1 MNRRRARKLLPR
13 RALLEGALGGAGLAA
28 LGGLGPM
35 SRLVRAAETTGAA
48 TTADRYYVFCYFSG
62 GWDVLL
68 SLDPRD
74 PSAFHA
80 GNMQSTLIY
89 PGYELLEVTD
99 GQLVEGD
106 PGLTFG
112 PAIGDLA
119 AHASKLAVVRG
130 MSMDTLTHEA
140 GRRRF
145 LTGKPPS
152 GLQARGSAAATW
164 LAGTLGA
171 GDAIPNL
178 AMRVESFN
186 TELPTYATALK
197 VSTVDDL
204 VRALKASDPA
214 VSDLARQQIDEL
226 LLKTSQCDSA
236 QASTFWQ
243 ATEESRQRG
252 HEMVA
257 EQLDALFDFL
267 ANGPEMEAL
276 RDHYGIAT
284 AAAAQSSPAAQAALA
299 AQAIKGGVSRV
310 VSIQAASG
318 LDTHYDEWADEQPER
333 QLEGFAAVARLIE
346 DLQSSEYPGG
356 SGESWLDHTT
366 IVGFSEFSRTSMIN
380 DRGGRDH
387 SLTNACFLLGAG
399 IAGGQ
404 AIGRS
409 SDVGMAPTPTDLL
422 TGAHDPGGEI
432 IKPEH
437 IIRALLHDIDVVED
451 VADLRVD
458 PLVAL
463 LKSG

>member
-1 MNRRRARKLLPR
+1 MDRRGFLRNMVV
-13 RALLEGALGGAGLAA
+13 LGGGLSSFAGVGPFQRLGYADA
-28 LGGLGPM
+28 LPGGEP
-35 SRLVRAAETTGAA
+35 RF
-48 TTADRYYVFCYFSG
+48 YVFAYFGG

-74 PSAFHA
+74 PAKFHA
-80 GNMQSTLIY
+80 GNVKNTLIY
-89 PGYELLEVTD
+89 PGYELLEATD
-99 GQLVEGD
+99 GQLIDAG
-106 PGLTFG
+106 PGLTYG

-119 AHASKLAVVRG
+119 AHADKLAVVRG

-186 TELPTYATALK
+186 TELPNFATALK

-226 LLKTSQCDSA
+226 LMKTSQCEGA
-236 QASTFWQ
+236 EASTFWQ
-243 ATEESRQRG
+243 AAEESRRRG

-267 ANGPEMEAL
+267 ADGPEMEAL
-276 RDHYGIAT
+276 RDHYGIVN

-318 LDTHYDEWADEQPER
+318 LDTHYDEWVDDQPER
-333 QLEGFAAVARLIE
+333 QVEGFAAVSRLVE
-346 DLQSSEYPGG
+346 DLESTEYPGG
-356 SGESWLDHTT
+356 TGESWLDHTT

-399 IAGGQ
+399 IEGGQ
-404 AIGRS
+404 VIGRS
-409 SDVGMAPTPTDLL
+409 SDVGMAPTPTNLL
-422 TGAHDPGGEI
+422 SGEHDPGGEI
-432 IKPEH
+432 VKPEH
-437 IIRALLHDIDVVED
+437 VIRALLHDIDVIED

-463 LKSG
+463 LKSA